1 MYIIFGIVSMGFI
14 MSNIFLPV
22 FHNLQLTSTYHVS
35 HPSLGLL
42 N

>member
-1 MYIIFGIVSMGFI
+1 

-42 N
+42 NWLTPCLVSFS